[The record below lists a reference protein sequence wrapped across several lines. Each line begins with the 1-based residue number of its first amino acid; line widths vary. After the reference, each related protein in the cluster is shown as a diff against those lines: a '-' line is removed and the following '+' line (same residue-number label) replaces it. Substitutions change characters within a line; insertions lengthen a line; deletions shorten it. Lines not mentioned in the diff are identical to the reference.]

1 MRLSMTLGLHH
12 NITESQLPD
21 LAARQKRARLW
32 WTVYALDR
40 FIASKI
46 GHSAF
51 ILNDDIEVSPPS
63 DDGLTDAQKGDVVS
77 ADYLCASMRLASIA
91 GETISTLYSRKKN
104 DRPFVQKVQAIFKS
118 LRDWSATLPES
129 VKMWPDKPASWHIVA
144 LHLSFNQV
152 CRECLMLVAAADG
165 ISVLF

>member
-1 MRLSMTLGLHH
+1 MRLAMTLGLHH
-12 NITESQLPD
+12 NIAESQLPD
-21 LAARQKRARLW
+21 LAARQMRARLW

-51 ILNDDIEVSPPS
+51 ILDDDIEVSPPS
-63 DDGLTDAQKGDVVS
+63 DAGLSDAQKGDVVS

-91 GETISTLYSRKKN
+91 GETISTLYSRKKS
-104 DRPFVQKVQAIFKS
+104 DRPFIQKVQAIFKS
-118 LRDWSATLPES
+118 LRDWSATLPED
-129 VKMWPDKPASWHIVA
+129 VRMQPDKPASWHIVA

-152 CRECLMLVAAADG
+152 R
-165 ISVLF
+165 

>member
-1 MRLSMTLGLHH
+1 MRLSMTLGLHN
-12 NITESQLPD
+12 NISESQLPD
-21 LAARQKRARLW
+21 LAARQMRARLW
-32 WTVYALDR
+32 WTVYSLDR

-51 ILNDDIEVSPPS
+51 IHNDDIEVSSPS
-63 DDGLTDAQKGDVVS
+63 DAGLSDAQKGDVVS

-152 CRECLMLVAAADG
+152 RTNC
-165 ISVLF
+165 